1 MTEAA
6 TSRRRT
12 AFATAAITV
21 MLAAVLALPASA
33 AGPSNG
39 TYECY
44 DLAYYFTL
52 KGNGKY
58 KVQTGGGGKWK
69 AKGSKVVFKTGP
81 MNFAY
86 GEYRKDSTG
95 APVID
100 LYFKDDKSF
109 ADNCP
114 KI

>member
-1 MTEAA
+1 MTEGPA
-6 TSRRRT
+6 TRRRS
-12 AFATAAITV
+12 A
-21 MLAAVLALPASA
+21 LAAVAIAALLTVALALPASA
-33 AGPSNG
+33 AGPPKG

-44 DLAYYFTL
+44 DLGYYFTL
-52 KGNGKY
+52 KGKGKY

-69 AKGSKVVFKTGP
+69 TKGSKVTFKTGP
-81 MNFAY
+81 MDFAY
-86 GEYRKDSTG
+86 GEFRKDSTG

-100 LYFKDDKSF
+100 LYFTEDKSY

>member
-1 MTEAA
+1 MT
-6 TSRRRT
+6 TGVGSRRLS
-12 AFATAAITV
+12 ALAAAAIAALLTAA
-21 MLAAVLALPASA
+21 LALPASA
-33 AGPSNG
+33 AGPSKG
-39 TYECY
+39 TYECF
-44 DLAYYFTL
+44 DLGYYFTL
-52 KGNGKY
+52 KGKGKY

-69 AKGSKVVFKTGP
+69 SKGSKVTFKTGP
-81 MNFAY
+81 MDFAY

-100 LYFKDDKSF
+100 LYFKQDKSF